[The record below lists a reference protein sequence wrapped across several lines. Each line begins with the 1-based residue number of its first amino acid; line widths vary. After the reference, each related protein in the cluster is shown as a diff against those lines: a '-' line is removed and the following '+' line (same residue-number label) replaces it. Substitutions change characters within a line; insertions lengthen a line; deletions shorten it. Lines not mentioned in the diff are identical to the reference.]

1 VELWLFLSIVTILC
15 WGIAQVLTKKAT
27 IEIGPENMLILYM
40 FSNVTIWTMF
50 WAVRNLGSIQTALVG
65 QNLVPAVASGLLN
78 SFGMILF
85 YEAVRAGP
93 ISLVGAV
100 TAMYP
105 AATVTL
111 ALILL
116 GEQLSAIEGSGI
128 VIILGSLAL
137 IHFEE
142 GRWWEGGNRK
152 WLPLA
157 MMTFVLWGAGSV
169 FAKVSVDVIG
179 SASTLLIY
187 ALTTIPCWGVYW
199 YLQPGDKRSFSFLR
213 NPKWITGLA
222 SVILFSVGSIMY
234 YSALKFEYVAV
245 VNPVVSLYPVA
256 TVILAHF
263 TIGKEL
269 KGWRQIVAIVMGTVG
284 IVILAA

>member
-179 SASTLLIY
+179 
-187 ALTTIPCWGVYW
+187 VYW

-263 TIGKEL
+263 TIGKVL